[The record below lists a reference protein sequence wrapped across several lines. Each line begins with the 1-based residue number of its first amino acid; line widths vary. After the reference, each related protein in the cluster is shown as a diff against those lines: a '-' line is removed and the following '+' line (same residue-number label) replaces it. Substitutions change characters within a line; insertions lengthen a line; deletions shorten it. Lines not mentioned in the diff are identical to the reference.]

1 MSRDLKDQ
9 VVQDLPDLQVPLVL
23 KVFRA
28 LLVQQVLKELKVV
41 QVLLDLK
48 DRVVQDL
55 QVRQARQDPQVQLVP
70 PVQLDLLGQRAPP
83 VRQE

>member
-28 LLVQQVLKELKVV
+28 LLVQQVLKVHRDHLVSR
-41 QVLLDLK
+41 DLK
-48 DRVVQDL
+48 DQVVQDL
-55 QVRQARQDPQVQLVP
+55 PDLQVPLVLK
-70 PVQLDLLGQRAPP
+70 VCK
-83 VRQE
+83 VFKE